1 MIDTENLWCN
11 STIHKSCFFIFP
23 QILDLDY
30 NAISR
35 IDEDAFRNTTVLET
49 LKVSHN
55 LLVSLPPIQDL
66 AGTLITLRVAHNQI
80 QMIPELYFSL
90 CSVLERFEVS
100 GNNLTRINNLSFSGL
115 SSIRHLHFSDNLI
128 VDIDDQFVR
137 NLRSLRGVYL
147 DGNQITHLPSLV
159 TDGNH
164 LKNLNVANNKIK
176 DISENQI
183 RDVWRLY
190 TLNISCTLITELDFI
205 SVVTATFFDK
215 KTTLTSVVLSD
226 IGIAAFPMFF
236 KSSMKRI
243 DLSQN
248 EIRCVDVQHLAN
260 MTNLQLLDIKHNH
273 IGGFPDMGCKNGNIL
288 SNPWD
293 HLQFPKLVTLIVD
306 ENQLTNL
313 KRDLMTNMPSL
324 QELFASFNKIEY
336 MPFLGD
342 IGEPL
347 RHVYLDHNN
356 ISHIEEQHISGLSG
370 LQTLQL
376 SNNAIAYLGL
386 HMLGNLNNLQL
397 LDLRYN
403 KLMTPPILTDITLSP
418 SMEIVLTNN
427 SYVCDL
433 RMCLLENET
442 LLLDGLL
449 CSVPLWF
456 AGRSIQSVMESMC
469 GGKYCSQPYWT
480 RY

>member
-1 MIDTENLWCN
+1 M
-11 STIHKSCFFIFP
+11 
-23 QILDLDY
+23 
-30 NAISR
+30 
-35 IDEDAFRNTTVLET
+35 DEDAFRNTTVLET

-66 AGTLITLRVAHNQI
+66 AGSLITLRVAHNQI

-100 GNNLTRINNLSFSGL
+100 GNNLTMINNLSFSGL

-147 DGNQITHLPSLV
+147 DGNQLTQLPSLV
-159 TDGNH
+159 TGGNNMR
-164 LKNLNVANNKIK
+164 NLNVANNKII

-190 TLNISCTLITELDFI
+190 TLNISCTLITELGFI
-205 SVVTATFFDK
+205 SVLHHIRVLDASSTPVVVTATFFDK
-215 KTTLTSVVLSD
+215 KTTLTSMVLSD

-243 DLSQN
+243 NLSQN

-260 MTNLQLLDIKHNH
+260 MTNLELLDIKHNH
-273 IGGFPDMGCKNGNIL
+273 IAGFPDMGCKNGNIL

-293 HLQFPKLVTLIVD
+293 HLQFPKLVTLIVV
-306 ENQLTNL
+306 ENQLTSL
-313 KRDLMTNMPSL
+313 KRDLMINMPSL

-342 IGEPL
+342 IGDPL

-356 ISHIEEQHISGLSG
+356 ISHIEEEHISGLSG

-386 HMLGNLNNLQL
+386 HMLVNLSNLQL

-449 CSVPLWF
+449 CSVPPWF

-469 GGKYCSQPYWT
+469 DGKYCIQPYWT

>member
-1 MIDTENLWCN
+1 MIWTFW
-11 STIHKSCFFIFP
+11 FP
-23 QILDLDY
+23 QTLDLDY
-30 NAISR
+30 NAISH
-35 IDEDAFRNTTVLET
+35 IDQNAFRNAAVLKT
-49 LKVSHN
+49 LKVAHN

-66 AGTLITLRVAHNQI
+66 ADTLIDLIVAHNQI
-80 QMIPELYFSL
+80 PMIPALYFSS
-90 CSVLERFEVS
+90 CSMLERLGIA

-115 SSIRHLHFSDNLI
+115 SSIRHIHLGDNMI
-128 VDIDDQFVR
+128 VNITDQFVR
-137 NLRSLRGVYL
+137 NLRSLSCVHL
-147 DGNQITHLPSLV
+147 NGNKLTQLPSLV
-159 TDGNH
+159 TGGNNM
-164 LKNLNVANNKIK
+164 KKLNVANNKIR

-183 RDVWRLY
+183 RDVSRL
-190 TLNISCTLITELDFI
+190 TSLNISYTLITEPDFI
-205 SVVTATFFDK
+205 SVLLDIKVLDASSTPVVLPVIFFDK
-215 KTTLTSVVLSD
+215 KTTLTSVAVSD
-226 IGIAAFPMFF
+226 IGLATFPMFS
-236 KSSMKRI
+236 KGSIEMI

-248 EIRCVDVQHLAN
+248 EIICVDVQHLAH
-260 MTNLQLLDIKHNH
+260 MTNLLLLDIKRNY
-273 IGGFPDMGCKNGNIL
+273 IGELPDIGCKEGNIL

-293 HLQFPKLVTLIVD
+293 HLQFPKLLTLIVD
-306 ENQLTNL
+306 NNQLTNIQ
-313 KRDLMTNMPSL
+313 RDLMITMPSL
-324 QELFASFNKIEY
+324 QDLSASFNKIEY

-403 KLMTPPILTDITLSP
+403 KLMTPPVITDFILNP

-427 SYVCDL
+427 SYACDS

-456 AGRSIQSVMESMC
+456 AGRSIQSVMESTC
-469 GGKYCSQPYWT
+469 GGKYCSQPYWIS
-480 RY
+480 